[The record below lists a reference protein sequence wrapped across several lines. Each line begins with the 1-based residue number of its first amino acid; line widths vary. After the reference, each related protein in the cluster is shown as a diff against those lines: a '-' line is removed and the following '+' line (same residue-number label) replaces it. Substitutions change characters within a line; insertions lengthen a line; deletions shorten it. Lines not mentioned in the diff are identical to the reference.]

1 MLIGIVKVGLFAK
14 NKVFM
19 ATTNRRRGFSTEKLK
34 RVHRKEILFNT
45 SELEAINHYCKKYRV
60 RNKSKFLREAIIS
73 KVLNRFDQ
81 DYPRLF

>member
-1 MLIGIVKVGLFAK
+1 M
-14 NKVFM
+14 NS
-19 ATTNRRRGFSTEKLK
+19 RRKGFNTEKLK
-34 RVHRKEILFNT
+34 RIHRKEILFN
-45 SELEAINHYCKKYRV
+45 SCELEAINHYCRRYRV